1 MKAKYIIKILILCL
15 ILAATGESYAVKTEK
30 LDTLFKAGNNAY
42 NQGLYDSAAAIY
54 QTILN
59 QGVESGEL
67 YYNLGNAYFKAGD
80 IPSAILYYEK
90 AKKLIPNDED
100 VIYNLNI
107 ANSRIVDKI
116 EKIPVMFYKK
126 WWNYFYNMFSDNT
139 WALFSLITFAI
150 LVLFVGMFILG
161 QTAKTKRIAFFS
173 GLLFLFLTAV
183 SFGMASQKYYYG
195 KSHTEAIVFIPTVTV
210 KSSPSANSVDLFVI
224 HEGTKVSIL
233 DKVDNWVKIKIQN
246 GSIGWLPAQDLKEI

>member
-1 MKAKYIIKILILCL
+1 MKRRFVKILILFFAL
-15 ILAATGESYAVKTEK
+15 LAAGESYAAKTEK
-30 LDTLFKAGNNAY
+30 LDTLFTAANNAY

-59 QGVESGEL
+59 QGVESGEI

-100 VIYNLNI
+100 VIYNLNL

-116 EKIPVMFYKK
+116 EKLPVLFYKK
-126 WWNYFYNMFSDNT
+126 WWNYFYNMFPADV
-139 WALFSLITFAI
+139 WAIISVLTFALLI
-150 LVLFVGMFILG
+150 LFAGMFILG

-173 GLLFLFLTAV
+173 GLLFLLLTAV

-233 DKVDNWVKIKIQN
+233 DKVDRWVKIKIQN
-246 GSIGWLPAQDLKEI
+246 GSIGWLPASDLREI

>member
-1 MKAKYIIKILILCL
+1 MKVSFNIKILFLFFAL
-15 ILAATGESYAVKTEK
+15 FAAGNSYALSKQK
-30 LDTLFKAGNNAY
+30 ADSLFKAANNAY
-42 NQGLYDSAAAIY
+42 NQGLYDSSAAIY

-116 EKIPVMFYKK
+116 EKIPTLFYTK
-126 WWNYFYNMFSDNT
+126 WWNYFYNMFTGNT
-139 WALFSLITFAI
+139 WALFSIITFA
-150 LVLFVGMFILG
+150 LLMLFVGLFVLG

-173 GLLFLFLTAV
+173 ALLFMFLTAV